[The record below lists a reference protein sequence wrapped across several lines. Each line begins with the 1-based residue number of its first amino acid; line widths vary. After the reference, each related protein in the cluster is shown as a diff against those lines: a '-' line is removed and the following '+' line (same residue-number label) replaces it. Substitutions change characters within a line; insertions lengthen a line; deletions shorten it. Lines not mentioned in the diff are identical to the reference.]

1 MSKQLFSVDDALEYI
16 EELDDLVLE
25 DADVIDV
32 VELPPEK
39 IDSVTD
45 EEEFAD
51 EEELGFGDS
60 KVVSVPGFVEV
71 SCNSVDLVPT
81 TSEEPSTSS
90 AAVNSEVAD
99 STDQQVSKK
108 RKKSVPVKQK
118 SKKAPTTQVSWN
130 KSKNKPE

>member
-1 MSKQLFSVDDALEYI
+1 MSKQLFSVNDALEYI

-45 EEEFAD
+45 EEKFAD

-71 SCNSVDLVPT
+71 FLSL
-81 TSEEPSTSS
+81 
-90 AAVNSEVAD
+90 
-99 STDQQVSKK
+99 K
-108 RKKSVPVKQK
+108 
-118 SKKAPTTQVSWN
+118 
-130 KSKNKPE
+130 

>member
-1 MSKQLFSVDDALEYI
+1 MVTKVNTVQFGDHGMYHTQFIIVSRCRNNFSPSTMHFKYI

-60 KVVSVPGFVEV
+60 KVVSIPGFVEV

-81 TSEEPSTSS
+81 MSEEPSTSP

-99 STDQQVSKK
+99 YTDQQK
-108 RKKSVPVKQK
+108 R
-118 SKKAPTTQVSWN
+118 AFL
-130 KSKNKPE
+130 